1 MAHASNKKGPDFTPG
16 LFLLHMLSVFTVLHA
31 DDDRSGKKK
40 GSSRLSVNQ

>member
-16 LFLLHMLSVFTVLHA
+16 LFLLHMLSIFTVLHA
-31 DDDRSGKKK
+31 DDDRSGIKK